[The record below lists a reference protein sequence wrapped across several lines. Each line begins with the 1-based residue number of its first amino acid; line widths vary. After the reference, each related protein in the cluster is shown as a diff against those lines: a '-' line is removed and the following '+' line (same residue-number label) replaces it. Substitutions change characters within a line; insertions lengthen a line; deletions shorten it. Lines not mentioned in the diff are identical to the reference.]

1 MTTVLVTGGG
11 GYIGSVLCEL
21 LLDAG
26 HQVRVLDRMF
36 FGRQALAHIEGR
48 DAFTV
53 FREDIRYVGPEPFE
67 GADVVIH
74 LAGISNDPACDL
86 DSKITQEV
94 NVDGTMRVAKQ
105 AREAG
110 VSRFIFSS
118 SCSVYGASDGAL
130 LHEDSARA
138 PVSLYAR
145 TKIESEEDL
154 MKMHSDDFAVTL
166 LRNGTVYGLS
176 PRMRFDL
183 VINLMTL
190 YAHRNRKIFVL
201 GGGQQWRPLVHVH
214 DVARAFIAVMDAPI
228 DKVAGETF
236 NVGETDHNFQTVR
249 IAQMVRDV
257 LPYTDVE
264 LVPDDPD
271 RRTYKVAFDKMRDV
285 LGFEITRTPHE
296 GIVEIKQALER
307 GTVDDG
313 IKSRTVDYYR
323 FLLEAEQTVR
333 EVAYEG
339 SIF

>member
-1 MTTVLVTGGG
+1 MTTVLVTGAG

-21 LLDAG
+21 LVEAG
-26 HQVRVLDRMF
+26 HEVRALDRLF
-36 FGRQALAHIEGR
+36 FGRQPLAHLENRPGFSI
-48 DAFTV
+48 V
-53 FREDIRYVGPEPFE
+53 REDIRHVGVEPFE
-67 GADVVIH
+67 GVDVVMH

-86 DSKITQEV
+86 DPRITQEV
-94 NVDGTMRVAKQ
+94 NVDGTVRVAEQ
-105 AREAG
+105 ARSAG
-110 VSRFIFSS
+110 VTRLIFSS
-118 SCSVYGASDGAL
+118 SCSVYGASEGSMVD
-130 LHEDSARA
+130 EQSTRA

-154 MKMHSDDFAVTL
+154 QRMHGDDFAVTM
-166 LRNGTVYGLS
+166 LRNGTVYGIS

-190 YAHRNRKIFVL
+190 YAHRQRKIFVL

-214 DVARAFIAVMDAPI
+214 DVARAFVAVMDAPV
-228 DKVAGETF
+228 DKVAGEVF
-236 NVGETDHNFQTVR
+236 NVGKTDHNFQTVR
-249 IAQMVRDV
+249 IAQMVREV

-264 LVPDDPD
+264 MVPDDPD
-271 RRTYKVAFDKMRDV
+271 RRSYRVAFDKIREV

-313 IKSRTVDYYR
+313 IRSRTVDYYR

-333 EVAYEG
+333 EVSYDGA
-339 SIF
+339 IF

>member
-1 MTTVLVTGGG
+1 MTTVLVTGGA

-21 LLDAG
+21 LLDGG
-26 HQVRVLDRMF
+26 HQVRALDRVV
-36 FGRQALAHIEGR
+36 FGRETVAHLEGR
-48 DAFTV
+48 DGFQLI
-53 FREDIRYVGPEPFE
+53 REDIRYVGPEPFD
-67 GADVVIH
+67 GVDVVVH

-86 DSKITQEV
+86 DPTITQEV
-94 NVDGTMRVAKQ
+94 NVDGTRRVAKL

-118 SCSVYGASDGAL
+118 SCSVYGASDGAIL
-130 LHEDSARA
+130 DEGSPRA

-154 MKMHSDDFAVTL
+154 MAMNGDDFAVTM
-166 LRNGTVYGLS
+166 LRNATVYGIS

-190 YAHRNRKIFVL
+190 YAHRHRKIFVL
-201 GGGQQWRPLVHVH
+201 GGGQQWRPLVHVY
-214 DVARAFIAVMDAPI
+214 DVARAFVAVMDAPV
-228 DKVAGETF
+228 DKVAGEVF

-257 LPYTDVE
+257 LPYTNVE
-264 LVPDDPD
+264 MVPDDPD
-271 RRTYKVAFDKMRDV
+271 RRSYRVGFDKIRDV

-313 IKSRTVDYYR
+313 IRSRTVDYYR

-333 EVAYEG
+333 DVAYEG

>member
-1 MTTVLVTGGG
+1 MTTVLVTGAG

-26 HQVRVLDRMF
+26 HEVRALDRLF
-36 FGRQALAHIEGR
+36 FGRQPLAHLEARPGFELI
-48 DAFTV
+48 
-53 FREDIRYVGPEPFE
+53 REDIRHVGPEPFE
-67 GADVVIH
+67 GIDVVMH

-86 DSKITQEV
+86 DPRITQEV
-94 NVDGTMRVAKQ
+94 NVDGTMRVAKL

-110 VSRFIFSS
+110 VGRFVFSS
-118 SCSVYGASDGAL
+118 SCSVYGAAGGDL
-130 LHEDSARA
+130 LHEDSPRA

-154 MKMHSDDFAVTL
+154 MKMHGDDFAVTM
-166 LRNGTVYGLS
+166 LRNGTVYGIS

-214 DVARAFIAVMDAPI
+214 DVARAFLTVMDAPV
-228 DKVAGETF
+228 DKVAGEVF

-249 IAQMVRDV
+249 IAHMVRDV

-271 RRTYKVAFDKMRDV
+271 RRSYRVGFDKIRDV
-285 LGFEITRTPHE
+285 LGYEITRTPHE

-313 IKSRTVDYYR
+313 IRSRTVDYYR

-333 EVAYEG
+333 EVAYDG
-339 SIF
+339 AIF

>member
-1 MTTVLVTGGG
+1 MTTVLVTGGA
-11 GYIGSVLCEL
+11 GYIGSVLCEQ
-21 LLDAG
+21 LLDGG
-26 HQVRVLDRMF
+26 HEVRALDRLY
-36 FGRQALAHIEGR
+36 FGREPISHLEGR
-48 DAFTV
+48 KGFEVIRD
-53 FREDIRYVGPEPFE
+53 DIRSVGPEPFE
-67 GADVVIH
+67 GVDVVVH

-86 DSKITQEV
+86 DSRITQEV
-94 NVDGTMRVAKQ
+94 NVDGTVRVAKQ

-118 SCSVYGASDGAL
+118 SCSVYGASDGAVL
-130 LHEDSARA
+130 DEQSERV

-154 MKMHSDDFAVTL
+154 TQMNGDGFAVTM

-190 YAHRNRKIFVL
+190 YAHRHRKIFVL

-214 DVARAFIAVMDAPI
+214 DVARSVVAVMDAPI
-228 DKVAGETF
+228 EKVAGEVF

-264 LVPDDPD
+264 MVPDDPD
-271 RRTYKVAFDKMRDV
+271 RRSYRVGFDKIRDV

-296 GIVEIKQALER
+296 GIVEIKQALEA

-313 IKSRTVDYYR
+313 IRSRTVDYYQY
-323 FLLEAEQTVR
+323 LLEAEQTVR
-333 EVAYEG
+333 DVAYEG

>member
-1 MTTVLVTGGG
+1 MTTVLVTGAG
-11 GYIGSVLCEL
+11 GYIGTVLSEL

-26 HQVRVLDRMF
+26 HEVRALDRLF
-36 FGRQALAHIEGR
+36 FGRQTLAHLEGR
-48 DAFTV
+48 PGFEIV
-53 FREDIRYVGPEPFE
+53 REDIRYVGAEPFE
-67 GADVVIH
+67 GVDVVVH

-86 DSKITQEV
+86 DPRITQEV

-105 AREAG
+105 AQVAG

-118 SCSVYGASDGAL
+118 SCSVYGASDGVVL
-130 LHEDSARA
+130 DESSPRA

-145 TKIESEEDL
+145 TKIQSEEDL
-154 MKMHSDDFAVTL
+154 MGLHSDDFAVTM
-166 LRNGTVYGLS
+166 LRNGTVYGIS

-190 YAHRNRKIFVL
+190 YALRHRKIFVL
-201 GGGQQWRPLVHVH
+201 GGGQQWRPLVHVY
-214 DVARAFIAVMDAPI
+214 DVARAVQAVMDAPLE
-228 DKVAGETF
+228 KVAGEVF
-236 NVGETDHNFQTVR
+236 NVGTTEHNFQTVH

-257 LPYTDVE
+257 LPYTDVD

-271 RRTYKVAFDKMRDV
+271 RRSYRVGFDKIRDV
-285 LGFEITRTPHE
+285 LGFEISRTPHE

-313 IKSRTVDYYR
+313 IRSRTVDYYR

-333 EVAYEG
+333 EVSYDGA
-339 SIF
+339 IF